1 MHASHIL
8 LGRPWEY
15 DRRSIHNGYTNQYT
29 FSKNNRKVTL
39 LPLSPGDV
47 YDEQVRMKTERDK
60 QRKEMKSSQETNE
73 IETREPK
80 PEAMGGSKKRSCK

>member
-1 MHASHIL
+1 M
-8 LGRPWEY
+8 
-15 DRRSIHNGYTNQYT
+15 
-29 FSKNNRKVTL
+29 
-39 LPLSPGDV
+39 PLSPGDV

-80 PEAMGGSKKRSCK
+80 PEAMGGSKGAANNKEIVRIESKAERTKGRTRKPLRKV